1 MEKDFRPM
9 LEELN
14 GRWLP
19 AVLSGTAPL
28 ADAALVR
35 EDLTATEVDVT
46 VMEVYSIDESIAEFV
61 EGEEVWNTW
70 NNTTEY
76 HEGEE
81 YLYLMNMIG
90 DETDPWLDESL
101 YLEDGG
107 VWSDPAV
114 CTISP
119 ELFRNNEID
128 PDLYFEEYSQTDD
141 FSSPQIYYMAS
152 STAIVRDQDST
163 LVQDNSSAQLLS
175 ALDAPTA
182 GEAEL
187 PPVTQVSVTV
197 VAAEATKP
205 GSETSEHIEASVA
218 PVTTVATNSTDMGLS
233 LLVDNRLSISLV

>member
-9 LEELN
+9 VEELN

-28 ADAALVR
+28 AEVALVR

-46 VMEVYSIDESIAEFV
+46 VMEVYSIDESIAEYV

-70 NNTTEY
+70 DSTTEY
-76 HEGEE
+76 HEGDE
-81 YLYLMNMIG
+81 YLYLMNTIG

-107 VWSDPAV
+107 EWIDPAV

-128 PDLYFEEYSQTDD
+128 PDLYFEEYTQTDD
-141 FSSPQIYYMAS
+141 FSNPQIYYMAS
-152 STAIVRDQDST
+152 STAIVRDQD
-163 LVQDNSSAQLLS
+163 NSSAQLLS
-175 ALDAPTA
+175 SLDTPANVDIQAT
-182 GEAEL
+182 
-187 PPVTQVSVTV
+187 PVTEVSVTF
-197 VAAEATKP
+197 ALAEATKTD
-205 GSETSEHIEASVA
+205 SDSNEHVEASVT
-218 PVTTVATNSTDMGLS
+218 PVTTASTDSTTVGLN
-233 LLVDNRLSISLV
+233 LLVDNRLSINLL

>member
-35 EDLTATEVDVT
+35 EELTTTEVDVT
-46 VMEVYSIDESIAEFV
+46 VMEVYSIDETIPELI

-70 NNTTEY
+70 DNTTEY
-76 HEGEE
+76 HEGDE
-81 YLYLMNMIG
+81 YLYMMNMIG
-90 DETDPWLDESL
+90 DETDPWLDDSL

-107 VWSDPAV
+107 EWIDPAV

-128 PDLYFEEYSQTDD
+128 PDSYFEEYSQTDD
-141 FSSPQIYYMAS
+141 FSNPQIYYMAS
-152 STAIVRDQDST
+152 STAIVRDKD

-175 ALDAPTA
+175 ALDTPTA
-182 GEAEL
+182 VDVEATPVAEL
-187 PPVTQVSVTV
+187 SVSFVTAEVTRL
-197 VAAEATKP
+197 
-205 GSETSEHIEASVA
+205 GSETSEHTEASVA
-218 PVTTVATNSTDMGLS
+218 SVTTVATDSTNMGLS

>member
-9 LEELN
+9 VEELN
-14 GRWLP
+14 ARWLP

-46 VMEVYSIDESIAEFV
+46 VMEVYSMDESITEFV

-70 NNTTEY
+70 DNTTEY
-76 HEGEE
+76 QEGD
-81 YLYLMNMIG
+81 LYLMNTIG

-107 VWSDPAV
+107 EWIDPAV

-119 ELFRNNEID
+119 ELFRNNDLD

-141 FSSPQIYYMAS
+141 FSNPQIYYMAS
-152 STAIVRDQDST
+152 STAIVRDQEST

-175 ALDAPTA
+175 ALDTPTA
-182 GEAEL
+182 IDVQATPVAEL
-187 PPVTQVSVTV
+187 SVSFVT
-197 VAAEATKP
+197 AEATKP
-205 GSETSEHIEASVA
+205 GSETSEHTEASVA
-218 PVTTVATNSTDMGLS
+218 PVTAVATDSTNMGLS